1 MKNEFTRIQ
10 MEVLKRIR
18 PSRDERD
25 RLHRVTQQVIS
36 AAQSAINARS
46 LNATVKVIGSAARD
60 TWLSG
65 DCEGDRDIDIFIG
78 FDITTPREDLE
89 RYGLEIGKEI
99 AVQGYDICYAEH
111 PYVKARYGG
120 FTIDIVPHYIIE
132 NTNQLL
138 SAVDRTPFHQRF
150 VSEHLS
156 GRQDEVRL
164 LKQFLK
170 GAEIYG
176 AELRV
181 KGFSGYLCEL
191 LIIKFGSF
199 VDVLLD
205 AQNWKIGV
213 YITLTGEYASSSFSS
228 PLAVIDPVDAKR
240 NVAAAVSSD
249 SFATFVDSARSF
261 LEKPCTKC
269 FFPPKIVPLDA
280 RAFRAIA
287 TKRQTTLF
295 GIKFTLP
302 NLVDDIAYP
311 QLERAFKGV
320 SVALLQQGFSAL
332 RGDIFYNQGK
342 ALLLFEMLV
351 WQLPSVE
358 KHLGPPIDK
367 KRHSIK
373 FKKGYANEASLLA
386 GPFIEDG
393 RYVVELR
400 RKYLTF
406 PEYVSKEFR
415 NIRTSKAIL
424 HAMEKGFQILKDD
437 ELLESDEM
445 RLFLARYF
453 DRMLNNCD

>member
-1 MKNEFTRIQ
+1 MKDKFTRIQ
-10 MEVLKRIR
+10 MEVLKRVR

-25 RLHRVTQQVIS
+25 RLHRVIQQVMS

-46 LNATVKVIGSAARD
+46 LTASVKVIGSAARD
-60 TWLSG
+60 TWISG
-65 DCEGDRDIDIFIG
+65 EHDIDIFIG
-78 FDITTPREDLE
+78 FDVATSREDLE

-99 AVQGYDICYAEH
+99 AVQGYVIGFAEH
-111 PYVKARYGG
+111 PYVKARCGD
-120 FTIDIVPHYIIE
+120 FAIDVVPYYIIE
-132 NTNQLL
+132 NADQLL
-138 SAVDRTPFHQRF
+138 SAVDRTPFHEQY
-150 VSEHLS
+150 VGEHLG

-170 GAEIYG
+170 GAGIYG

-191 LIIKFGSF
+191 LIIKYGSF
-199 VDVLLD
+199 VDVLFS
-205 AQNWKIGV
+205 AQNWKVGK
-213 YITLTGEYASSSFSS
+213 YITLTGELPNSSFSS

-249 SFATFVDSARSF
+249 SFATFIDAARSF
-261 LEKPCTKC
+261 LEKPCVRC
-269 FFPPKIVPLDA
+269 FFPPENAPLDT

-287 TKRQTTLF
+287 AKRQTTLF
-295 GIKFTLP
+295 GIKFALP

-311 QLERAFKGV
+311 QLERAFKGIL
-320 SVALLQQGFSAL
+320 AALQQNGFSAL
-332 RGDIFYNQGK
+332 RGDIFYSQGE

-351 WQLPSVE
+351 WQLPSIE
-358 KHLGPPIDK
+358 RHLGPPIDK
-367 KRHSIK
+367 KHHSVK
-373 FKKGYANEASLLA
+373 FKKRYEDDASLLT
-386 GPFIEDG
+386 GLFIEDG
-393 RYVVELR
+393 RYIVELR

-406 PEYVSKEFR
+406 PEYVTKDFK

-424 HAMEKGFQILKDD
+424 HTMEKGFQILKDE